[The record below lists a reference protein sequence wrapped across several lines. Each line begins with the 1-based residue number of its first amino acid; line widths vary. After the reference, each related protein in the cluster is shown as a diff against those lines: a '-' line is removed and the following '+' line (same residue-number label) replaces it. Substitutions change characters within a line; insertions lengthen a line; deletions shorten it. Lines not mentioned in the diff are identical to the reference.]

1 MITLE
6 EYLKAIE
13 IVNQYRD
20 EQQRIVIE
28 QSMNREAEHERMR
41 LIKDEILRI
50 MEDEGIDNSKR
61 RDIAQKRQAM
71 MYWLRVNTSLT
82 LYAIGKIFN
91 RDHAS
96 VLHACNIAQ
105 DAVIGGADYHKDAH
119 DFIKSILPSDYEERL
134 TEFAKSKNYN
144 QNEFRLFSKFIED
157 DINFYASLVRLKHYL
172 NK

>member
-28 QSMNREAEHERMR
+28 QSMNREAEQERMR

-105 DAVIGGADYHKDAH
+105 DAVKYKDYIFLDNAQVV
-119 DFIKSILPSDYEERL
+119 YTRL
-134 TEFAKSKNYN
+134 DQYKRVKN
-144 QNEFRLFSKFIED
+144 K
-157 DINFYASLVRLKHYL
+157 
-172 NK
+172 